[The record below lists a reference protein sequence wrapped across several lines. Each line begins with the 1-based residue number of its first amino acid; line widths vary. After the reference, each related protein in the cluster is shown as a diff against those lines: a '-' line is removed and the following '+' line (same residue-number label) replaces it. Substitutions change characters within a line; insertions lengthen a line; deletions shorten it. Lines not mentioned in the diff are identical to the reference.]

1 MIKAVFFDIDGTLV
15 SFQTHT
21 VPPSTV
27 RALHLLREQG
37 VKVFISTGRAMRSID
52 NLGDLSFDGYVTLN
66 GGICYEGK
74 ERIFYRHPIPPSDI
88 EALLQL
94 LQRRPFP
101 CGLVTEHAIL
111 HNYINARVEEIYALL
126 NFPTP
131 PVVDLSELNG
141 AAVYQLIAFFTQEE
155 EAEIMSFLPG
165 CVATRWNPLFTDVV
179 AKGSSK
185 AVGIEQMAAH
195 FGLSVEETMA
205 FGDGGNDVAMLRRA
219 GIGVAMGN
227 AEASVQREA
236 DYVTTSVD
244 EDGVWNALRH
254 FGLIQL

>member
-74 ERIFYRHPIPPSDI
+74 ERIFYRHPITPSDI

-195 FGLSVEETMA
+195 FGISVEETMA
-205 FGDGGNDVAMLRRA
+205 FGDNNNDICMLNCAGESYAVA
-219 GIGVAMGN
+219 N
-227 AEASVQREA
+227 ATKEVKAA
-236 DYVTTSVD
+236 AKYITDTNMN
-244 EDGVWNALRH
+244 DGVLKV
-254 FGLIQL
+254 LKTLL